1 MLDRTT
7 LRSSAIVA
15 SSSCRRSVHNLR
27 ERTPCLVRNR
37 AKELHPSAE
46 LPLVPSQRFHHLRNG
61 GLHEATQIVDVPL
74 KTTVVWLRE
83 EVKSTSHVPRLPEPD
98 RHEERTQDATR
109 YRIAVLFKEVNEG
122 VAEVIEV
129 IGLRV
134 DANRRV
140 IWLR

>member
-37 AKELHPSAE
+37 AKELQPSAE
-46 LPLVPSQRFHHLRNG
+46 LPLVPSQRLHHLRNG

-74 KTTVVWLRE
+74 KTTVVWLRD
-83 EVKSTSHVPRLPEPD
+83 EVKSSSRVPYLSEPVSHEV
-98 RHEERTQDATR
+98 HNHVATWS
-109 YRIAVLFKEVNEG
+109 RIA
-122 VAEVIEV
+122 I
-129 IGLRV
+129 
-134 DANRRV
+134 
-140 IWLR
+140 